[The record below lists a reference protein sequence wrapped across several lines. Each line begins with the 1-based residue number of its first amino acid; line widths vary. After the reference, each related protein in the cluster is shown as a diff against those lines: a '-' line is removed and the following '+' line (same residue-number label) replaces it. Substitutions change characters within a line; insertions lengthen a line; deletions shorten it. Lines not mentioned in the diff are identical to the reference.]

1 MKVKLFKDG
10 QGAIADVDCDE
21 IHITLN
27 DRVYD
32 ITPYFA
38 DNSPTSILVTATSG
52 LGAHFI
58 LEQHAKQVAI
68 DYHFQPPT
76 QS

>member
-10 QGAIADVDCDE
+10 QGAVTDTDCDE

-27 DRVYD
+27 GRVYD

-38 DNSPTSILVTATSG
+38 DYSSTGILVTATGG
-52 LGAHFI
+52 LSAHFI

-68 DYHFQPPT
+68 DYHFQ
-76 QS
+76 Q